1 MDVSEDLVLMY
12 FFLIFCISWVYGV
25 VVFFV
30 VGWFCL
36 FSPPNNKILQQRSFF
51 SPILEEMENKKDFSH
66 PPEVSS
72 PLLLRAPCGPN
83 SISTHCITSLFLRL
97 MSLLSCLWLIM
108 PWIFITGSAF
118 WNFYCLECFQL
129 DPSSLVLQF
138 ATVPVRAAAVQ

>member
-1 MDVSEDLVLMY
+1 MVWWC
-12 FFLIFCISWVYGV
+12 FLLL
-25 VVFFV
+25 

-51 SPILEEMENKKDFSH
+51 SPILEEMENKKDFFH

-97 MSLLSCLWLIM
+97 MSLLSCL
-108 PWIFITGSAF
+108 
-118 WNFYCLECFQL
+118 
-129 DPSSLVLQF
+129 
-138 ATVPVRAAAVQ
+138 